1 MSGRRAV
8 TLPILKLLE
17 EPTLAPP
24 NNLLMTGELHFFQE
38 LEYVFLHARDGV
50 CKRAV
55 GNVNSFPLKKSS
67 PKVDNISGSEV
78 VEKEEEEKEEEEE
91 KKGKKE
97 RKMKM
102 T

>member
-8 TLPILKLLE
+8 TLPIFKLLLLE

-24 NNLLMTGELHFFQE
+24 PNLLMTGELHFFQE

-55 GNVNSFPLKKSS
+55 VGNINFSRQKKPS
-67 PKVDNISGSEV
+67 PKVDNISGSDV
-78 VEKEEEEKEEEEE
+78 T
-91 KKGKKE
+91 
-97 RKMKM
+97 MY
-102 T
+102 